1 MKATSFYESDK
12 YVVALE
18 KRVNDDLFK
27 KRSLKLNI
35 NKITLKDCTECHK
48 DLERFCSQMVFQLL
62 LSSVFFKETESEN
75 RTDFLVHIG
84 ADSGEFQ
91 TGHIFKDKVLPLY
104 QVCE

>member
-1 MKATSFYESDK
+1 MKATSTLLPWK
-12 YVVALE
+12 NLLMMICL
-18 KRVNDDLFK
+18 KRGV
-27 KRSLKLNI
+27 SNI

-75 RTDFLVHIG
+75 RMDFLVYTG

-91 TGHIFKDKVLPLY
+91 TGLIFKDKVLPSTKFVNEC
-104 QVCE
+104 VCSCI